1 MIIISLLAIDK
12 PAVQDIFIN
21 SLSMNTCILMQL
33 TYAMNIESD
42 RKSVVK
48 RTYLLSILAGLPF
61 HGGRVQSVN
70 SRLLISEKA
79 VFGITA
85 SPSSKPP

>member
-1 MIIISLLAIDK
+1 
-12 PAVQDIFIN
+12 
-21 SLSMNTCILMQL
+21 
-33 TYAMNIESD
+33 MNIESD

-48 RTYLLSILAGLPF
+48 GTYLLSILAGLLF

-79 VFGITA
+79 ALGITA

>member
-1 MIIISLLAIDK
+1 MH
-12 PAVQDIFIN
+12 
-21 SLSMNTCILMQL
+21 

-48 RTYLLSILAGLPF
+48 GTYLLSILAGLLF

-70 SRLLISEKA
+70 SRLLISEKPA
-79 VFGITA
+79 FGITA